1 MCGVGGRGPEGTQS
15 GASRFQ
21 QSGLSCVCRGRR
33 GGWRWPGRG
42 AARVLCGHRAQ
53 KPLQLGL
60 REAGAQDPVGALA
73 GMGGGWAG
81 SRALPHQHW

>member
-1 MCGVGGRGPEGTQS
+1 MP
-15 GASRFQ
+15 
-21 QSGLSCVCRGRR
+21 GRR
-33 GGWRWPGRG
+33 GGRRWPGRG

-73 GMGGGWAG
+73 GMGGGVGGEQG
-81 SRALPHQHW
+81 SATPALVDMLGTAPPGWRGHVIQFRPL